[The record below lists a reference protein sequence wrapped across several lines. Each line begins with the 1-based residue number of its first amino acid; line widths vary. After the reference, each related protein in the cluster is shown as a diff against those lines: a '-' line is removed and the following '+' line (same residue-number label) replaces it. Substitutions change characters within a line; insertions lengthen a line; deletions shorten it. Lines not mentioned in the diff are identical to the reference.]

1 MRSKS
6 WSVMTPNPT
15 ALLSIYEFFLLFSH
29 IAGNKANSSKQHI
42 KNSLF

>member
-1 MRSKS
+1 MVRDDPQPYSFVVNI
-6 WSVMTPNPT
+6 WV
-15 ALLSIYEFFLLFSH
+15 FLLFSH